1 MNISLKQIAIFILI
15 CLLVGCA
22 ERHTSYSPLPIGSA
36 QEVQLRLEQLL
47 REQESSYQLLD
58 CEVAR
63 DYFKCNYAYT
73 QGYRSGITTVPY
85 AQFVYFKSIRKV
97 QLYSKRSYW
106 TVYLGNAAGS
116 EIFAYQTNDEEK
128 AKAFVDIVIGLS
140 GLDASVLSKP
150 W

>member
-1 MNISLKQIAIFILI
+1 M
-15 CLLVGCA
+15 
-22 ERHTSYSPLPIGSA
+22 
-36 QEVQLRLEQLL
+36 
-47 REQESSYQLLD
+47 LD

-63 DYFKCNYAYT
+63 DYFKCNYVYT

-85 AQFVYFKSIRKV
+85 TTFVYFKSIRRV

-106 TVYLGNAAGS
+106 SVYLGNEVGT
-116 EIFAYQTNDEEK
+116 EIFVYQTYDEEK

-150 W
+150 WYGILECDMCLWGIRKPI